1 MMYSMTIFASLLGS
15 ALGFSSIPDAMK
27 IPCSTPVTVTVTVK
41 DTWCKESHPQD
52 FVDDIGGDGPIN
64 GLFELGEK
72 PGAHISPPVVY
83 THGASQTDELNAWG
97 EYADQGVANIATTG
111 NTDLFLQ
118 NHVGGLSY
126 WSPASAVNPSLPA
139 ASCGAANPSGP
150 QTSTNLVLDE
160 QNTKISAIH
169 MMAPSPDWF
178 TGINAVDMC
187 DQDGYWLATK
197 TISTVP
203 YDAGVDGGFSFR
215 SSDAFYGPEDYN
227 KIAQI
232 TCNQDVNVGLAFCDR
247 VNYRVNPVAEF
258 LIEVKGP
265 LDTSQ

>member
-1 MMYSMTIFASLLGS
+1 MMYSMTIFALLLGS

-83 THGASQTDELNAWG
+83 THGASAAPVWG
-97 EYADQGVANIATTG
+97 QYADQGVANIATTG
-111 NTDLFLQ
+111 NAELFLQ

-169 MMAPSPDWF
+169 MLAPSPDWF

-187 DQDGYWLATK
+187 EDGYWVATK
-197 TISTVP
+197 TISAVP
-203 YDAGVDGGFSFR
+203 YDAGVDSGAFFR
-215 SSDAFYGPEDYN
+215 SSDASEALNTN
-227 KIAQI
+227 KIAKI
-232 TCNQDVNVGLAFCDR
+232 TCVAAGPFCDQANT
-247 VNYRVNPVAEF
+247 VVNPVAEF
-258 LIEVKGP
+258 HIEVSA
-265 LDTSQ
+265 LSEVLM